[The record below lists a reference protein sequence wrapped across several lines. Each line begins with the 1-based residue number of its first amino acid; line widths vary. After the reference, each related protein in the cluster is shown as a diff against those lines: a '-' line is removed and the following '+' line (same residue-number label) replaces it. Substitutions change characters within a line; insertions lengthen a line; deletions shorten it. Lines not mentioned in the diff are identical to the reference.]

1 MELRVV
7 RPEDAEMHW
16 HSRTVMLDD
25 RLPIQ
30 SVPMPAN
37 RFIPGVGL
45 TDQFS
50 KMGIVFVAEVEG
62 LALDDCSGDWTNGP
76 MGGRSMW
83 IEAAR
88 ANPHH
93 WGLCY
98 GGACEPTGCYGESP
112 RCPPPDCGTGGVTS
126 QFRFLPYLLSVPD
139 PPS

>member
-1 MELRVV
+1 MVLRVV

-45 TDQFS
+45 SDQFS

-62 LALDDCSGDWTNGP
+62 LALDDCSGDWANGH
-76 MGGRSMW
+76 MGSMR

-93 WGLCY
+93 GDLCY
-98 GGACEPTGCYGESP
+98 GRVCELTGCYGEQP
-112 RCPPPDCGTGGVTS
+112 RYPPPDCGLEV
-126 QFRFLPYLLSVPD
+126 
-139 PPS
+139 